1 MDGKVIAVTGGAQG
15 IGFETVK
22 LLVKR
27 GCKVSLCD
35 LDDSALKEAEAY
47 FKEQGKSDQVTVH
60 KVNVA
65 HNDEVEQWIKKTVEW
80 AGQKLD
86 GAANIAGI
94 NGPEAGETTLAGTSD
109 NHWHAVVNVNIN
121 GMFHCMRA
129 ELNNIN
135 DGGSIVCTTSVQGE
149 YLLKETNLQQ
159 VSL

>member
-22 LLVKR
+22 LLVTR

-35 LDDSALKEAEAY
+35 LDESALKEAEKY
-47 FKEQGKSDQVTVH
+47 FKEQGKLDQVAVH

-86 GAANIAGI
+86 GAANVAGI
-94 NGPEAGETTLAGTSD
+94 NGPEAGENTLAGTSD
-109 NHWHAVVNVNIN
+109 KHWHAVVNVNIN
-121 GMFHCMRA
+121 GMFHCLRA

-135 DGGSIVCTTSVQGE
+135 DGGSIVCTASVQGKSFPWRLS
-149 YLLKETNLQQ
+149 LL
-159 VSL
+159 

>member
-1 MDGKVIAVTGGAQG
+1 MEGKVIAVTGGAQG

-35 LDDSALKEAEAY
+35 LDESALKETEKY
-47 FKEQGKSDQVTVH
+47 FKEQGQSGKVLVQQ
-60 KVNVA
+60 VNVA
-65 HNDEVEQWIKKTVEW
+65 HNDEVEHWIKKTVDW

-109 NHWHAVVNVNIN
+109 KHWHAVVSVNIT
-121 GMFHCMRA
+121 GMFHCLRA
-129 ELNNIN
+129 ELNNMN
-135 DGGSIVCTTSVQGE
+135 EGGSVVCTTSVQGRFRNRTTDRIR
-149 YLLKETNLQQ
+149 TNR
-159 VSL
+159 